1 MLYYNITKISLTQ
14 ALSQRIMQLNVTR
27 NVLLSLAIHRFDNV
41 SATSSGI
48 YREISGLLI
57 DKQR

>member
-1 MLYYNITKISLTQ
+1 VLHYNITNFSLTQ
-14 ALSQRIMQLNVTR
+14 APTLRLMQLNVTR
-27 NVLLSLAIHRFDNV
+27 DALLSLAIHRFDNV
-41 SATSSGI
+41 SATPSGI